1 LRGRID
7 GEMEWLDKF
16 MVAAEVADQKMGD
29 LLKSFAISL
38 LIIKV
43 GRELFTLKKDGKPI
57 KDEEFEQYVG
67 DKGPELYFAP
77 NKALR
82 AIDGYVRDAHWTLQ
96 VQADMMSRIRSADAE
111 GLWRIIRRLVTR
123 DLIGVIFGSDPVD
136 TAAHS

>member
-1 LRGRID
+1 MRGRID

-57 KDEEFEQYVG
+57 KDEESEQYVR
-67 DKGPELYFAP
+67 DKALEFNLAP
-77 NKALR
+77 NKALQ
-82 AIDGYVRDAHWTLQ
+82 AIEGYIRDAYWTQQ
-96 VQADMMSRIRSADAE
+96 VQAYMMSRIYSANAE

-123 DLIGVIFGSDPVD
+123 DLIGLYFGSDPVD